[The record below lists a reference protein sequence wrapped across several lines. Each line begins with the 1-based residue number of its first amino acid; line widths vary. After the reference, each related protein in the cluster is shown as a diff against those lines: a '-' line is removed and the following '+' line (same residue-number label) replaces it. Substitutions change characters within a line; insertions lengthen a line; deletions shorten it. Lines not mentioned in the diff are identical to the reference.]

1 MIQNH
6 FNEVL
11 KCRGYVFLRDIY
23 EELGFPITQESIVC
37 GWKYEPDNT
46 DIDNY
51 IDFGINDIDENNPD
65 IPLDFNID
73 GYIADKF

>member
-1 MIQNH
+1 MKSNAIKT
-6 FNEVL
+6 F
-11 KCRGYVFLRDIY
+11 
-23 EELGFPITQESIVC
+23 
-37 GWKYEPDNT
+37 
-46 DIDNY
+46 IDNY